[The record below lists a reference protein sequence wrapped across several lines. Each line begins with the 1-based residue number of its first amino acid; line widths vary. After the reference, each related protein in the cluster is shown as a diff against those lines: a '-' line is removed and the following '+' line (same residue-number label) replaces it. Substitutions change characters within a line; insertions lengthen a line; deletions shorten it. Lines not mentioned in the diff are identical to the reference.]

1 MDEFTPERYGFTPE
15 EWAKLPADT
24 KQRLTGMPRGSNST
38 DPTPVESE
46 RVKLSQPKGV
56 KGLIWKA
63 TKGRTAKKI
72 GRIT

>member
-1 MDEFTPERYGFTPE
+1 MEQSKSTPERYGFTPE
-15 EWAKLPADT
+15 DWAKLPADT
-24 KQRLTGMPRGSNST
+24 KQRLTGMPQGSNST
-38 DPTPVESE
+38 EKTHDES
-46 RVKLSQPKGV
+46 LAQPKGV